1 MGSGLA
7 RDRAAAGATDRDV
20 MQLMRHSSITVTAN
34 VYMSVFADLDREL
47 ASKMVRLVPRAGRR
61 AETGRSRGRRRSAG

>member
-1 MGSGLA
+1 
-7 RDRAAAGATDRDV
+7 
-20 MQLMRHSSITVTAN
+20 MRHSSITVTAN